1 MKKIYLLLLL
11 CSISIVGI
19 GQVVVNQ
26 GFENAGS
33 LPTGWTLAN
42 SGGYNWSVVNA
53 TTNPYA
59 PNSSYGGL
67 TASHGGT
74 YWMDF
79 NSYSIMSGNYGLL
92 ISPVVDWST
101 RASVATTVTAW
112 IWRDANL
119 CSGVGDYIQV
129 YVNTASNL
137 TGAVSMGTVPRWA
150 GTAIS
155 GGVTGTST
163 TGTSGWYQYTFTV
176 PTTYNSNTNYLIF
189 KAYSAYGANSNMDD
203 VSYTTYP
210 CANSAITGNTG
221 PFCGGS
227 TLALSDATTGGTWSS
242 ASTGVATVNS
252 TSGLVTGVGPG
263 TAVITNTS
271 SCGTAVTTTV
281 TVNAGPSAPTG
292 NTPFC
297 QGNTI
302 TLADGAGTGTW
313 ASGATGIAT
322 VNSTT
327 GVVTGVTGGS
337 GGTAPI
343 TFTLTSSGC
352 STAVTVTVNPT
363 PTLSTGAVCP
373 GASTL
378 TLSGSPS
385 GGTFSSASTGVATIN
400 SSTGVVTGV
409 SAGTSLI
416 SYTSPAGCS
425 TTNTIT
431 VNSLPSV
438 PGGSTPFC
446 SGSTI
451 TLTDASGTG
460 TWASGATSIATVVGT
475 TGVVTGVANGTAPVS
490 FTLTSTG
497 CTNFTTVTVN
507 ATAPITGGSS
517 ACLGTTTAL
526 SDATTGG
533 TWSSSAPSTA
543 SVNSSGVVTG
553 VAYGTATIT
562 YTSSA
567 TGCVATE
574 LFSVT
579 TPPSTFAMTGG
590 GAFCS
595 GSTGV
600 HVGLNNSNPGVS
612 YTLYNGGISTGSTL
626 SGGTTGGALDFGV
639 ITTPGTYTVI
649 ANPGSACAVTQYGTA
664 VVTINPLP
672 TAFSLTG
679 GGGYCTGGTGA
690 TVGLSSST
698 IGVGYQLLVGGTAVG
713 SAVLGTGGAI
723 SFGAQTTAGTY
734 TVFATNSVTSCTN
747 TMAGSV
753 TVSLNPLPAVFS
765 MTGGG
770 GYCLGGSGVSVGLS
784 SSVSGFSY
792 QLYQN
797 GVPFGTPFAGT
808 GAAIPFGTE
817 TSASGATN
825 YTVVATNN
833 ATGCADNMSGVATV
847 TLNTLPPVFTVTGG
861 GAYCLGGTGVT
872 VSLAGS
878 TVGVTYQLYNG
889 TTAVGAPLSGTGVLL
904 PFGLQTGSGSYT
916 VVAQN
921 ATTGCVNNMFGSAAV
936 TITPLPNVY
945 SITGGGGYCAGTS
958 GIAVGLSSS
967 TSSVT
972 YSLYSNTGL
981 IGSVIGTGSAISF
994 GLETLAGTYNV
1005 IATNTTT
1012 TCSANMSGTT
1022 IVTINPLP
1030 VSTYS
1035 VTGGGAY
1042 CAGGTGVAVG
1052 LSSSTTGINY
1062 QLFNGSTAIGLP
1074 QAGSGGAVNFGLQ
1087 TTGGSYT
1094 VVGTNISTT
1103 CSSNMTGSASVTV
1116 NALPA
1121 SYGLTGGGGY
1131 CAGSTPV
1138 HVGLSNSNTGIA
1150 YQLYNNTG
1158 SGPVA
1163 IGTALAGVGGA
1174 IDFGTEAAAGS
1185 YTVIA
1190 TNTVTACTSA
1200 MSGIS
1205 LVSVNTLPAAFAVTS
1220 TGTSYCFGS
1229 AGITYNLGGSATGV
1243 SYQLLNGTTSVGGP
1257 VAGTGAALSFGP
1269 YTGAGTYTITGINN
1283 TTGCSNP
1290 MTGSFTVSV
1299 NPLPAVY
1306 SITGGGIIC
1315 SGSGTHV
1322 GMGSSAA
1329 AGSGI
1334 TYQLYNSGSPV
1345 GVGAPA
1351 TGTTID
1357 FGLETAAGTYT
1368 VVATNG
1374 VTGCQNN
1381 MAGIAVISVNALPAT
1396 FNISGGGSYCTGTT
1410 GVHVGLLGSV
1420 IGYNYQL
1427 YVGSTPVAA
1436 PMTGTGSA
1444 IDFGT
1449 ETTAGTY
1456 TVVATNST
1464 TGCTRT
1470 MTGTTTVVIN
1480 PLPTIHNV
1488 TGGGGYCH
1496 GGIGDSI
1503 GLNIADAG
1511 VSYRLYNGTA
1521 AVGTAITGAGSAI
1534 SFGAWATPGTYT
1546 IVATN
1551 TTTGCTSNMSGS
1563 AAVSVFSLPLTFNV
1577 TGGGAYCAGGTGVAV
1592 RLSSSTLGVNYQL
1605 YDGSSAMGTLPGTGI
1620 ALNFGLETTAGSYTV
1635 IATNSTTGCTN
1646 TMFGSA
1652 NVVINAL
1659 PALHTV
1665 GGGGSYCSAGTGLPI
1680 SLDNSDLGIHYQLLD
1695 GGVAVPGAV
1704 VIGTGFPV
1712 SFAAQTAAGTYTVVG
1727 SNLSTTCTNTM
1738 TGSATINVIALPAPF
1753 TVSGGGHYCSGTGGT
1768 TITLSGSE
1776 TTSTYQLYNGGTP
1789 SGSSIAGT
1797 GGPLTFTSVTGAGTY
1812 TIVATNAA
1820 TTCNNV
1826 MTGTA
1831 TVVIDPLPTQYIVSG
1846 GGAYC
1851 AGGTGVPVTL
1861 TGSNTGV
1868 SYQLMNGSAPT
1879 GTPVAGTG
1887 FAITF
1892 GSQTAAGT
1900 YTIMAT
1906 NGTTAC
1912 VNNMSS
1918 SVNVSINP
1926 LPARYSTLSVG
1937 SNYCAGGVGIP
1948 VSLSNSDAGISYQ
1961 LYDGSTSAGTAVA
1974 GTGSG
1979 ITFGYQTAAGV
1990 YRIIAENPATGCMDT
2005 MSSTASVVIDPLP
2018 ATYSIT
2024 GGGTYC
2030 LGAAG
2035 DHIGLSNSNTG
2046 ITYALYHNSVYTGTT
2061 LSGLGTALDFGIET
2075 TAGAYTVVATNTATT
2090 CTSNMSGIAIVSV
2103 NPVPAAYTILGG
2115 GPYCAGG
2122 SGSDISLT
2130 SSTLDVDYQVWT
2142 GGVISGAPVAGTGA
2156 FLDLGPRTAA
2166 GTYSIIATNTLTG
2179 CSSTMTGTVAI
2190 SINPLPTVYSVSGG
2204 GGFCPGAAGVLVGI
2218 SGSQSGISYQLYNG
2232 STATGGALLGSSTSG
2247 ALSFGL
2253 QDSAGSYTVI
2263 ATNSATGCTNTM
2275 SGSATV
2281 VINPLP
2287 TVYNVTGGGSY
2298 CAGTAGVHIGLSSS
2312 ASDVSY
2318 TLYNTTTS
2326 TTIGSFPG
2334 GSGTPLDFGLQT
2346 AAGTYTVSATNTT
2359 TTCGSNMAGSAVI
2372 VVNPIVVPT
2381 VSIDDSRHSDTL
2393 CSGSFTTFSAITTN
2407 AGGSPSY
2414 SWTVNGHTASGTAT
2428 YSYIP
2433 ANGDVIGVT
2442 LVSSATCATPPSV
2455 SNSITLTVL
2464 PQEDPTVSVSS
2475 NHGLQLCL
2483 GTLATFTADP
2493 GYGGTDATY
2502 QWFVDGHVIGGA
2514 TTATYG
2520 YTPAN
2525 GDNVYVIMTS
2535 NYVCRLSNTI
2545 TSTPLHIEVD
2555 SPAIPVVTIVANPSN
2570 HISTGETVNFDV
2582 TLVNGSSSPTYQW
2595 SVNHIP
2601 IGGATGS
2608 TFSYNDFYNLDSVTC
2623 QVTTGGGCAGLVGFN
2638 SIAMF
2643 VSNVGVKQVNA
2654 ANSDVKLIPNPNKGT
2669 FSISGTL
2676 GTTVNEEVTIEITD
2690 MIGQVIYTTKTMSQN
2705 GAIDQKIQL
2714 GNNIANGMYLLS
2726 LHSESTNQVYHL
2738 VIAQ

>member
-1 MKKIYLLLLL
+1 MACMSFAGY
-11 CSISIVGI
+11 SQTTSSYTFSRTSGTFTSIVG
-19 GQVVVNQ
+19 G
-26 GFENAGS
+26 
-33 LPTGWTLAN
+33 
-42 SGGYNWSVVNA
+42 
-53 TTNPYA
+53 
-59 PNSSYGGL
+59 
-67 TASHGGT
+67 
-74 YWMDF
+74 
-79 NSYSIMSGNYGLL
+79 
-92 ISPVVDWST
+92 
-101 RASVATTVTAW
+101 
-112 IWRDANL
+112 
-119 CSGVGDYIQV
+119 SGV
-129 YVNTASNL
+129 
-137 TGAVSMGTVPRWA
+137 
-150 GTAIS
+150 
-155 GGVTGTST
+155 T
-163 TGTSGWYQYTFTV
+163 T
-176 PTTYNSNTNYLIF
+176 
-189 KAYSAYGANSNMDD
+189 
-203 VSYTTYP
+203 
-210 CANSAITGNTG
+210 
-221 PFCGGS
+221 
-227 TLALSDATTGGTWSS
+227 LSDAT
-242 ASTGVATVNS
+242 A
-252 TSGLVTGVGPG
+252 
-263 TAVITNTS
+263 
-271 SCGTAVTTTV
+271 C
-281 TVNAGPSAPTG
+281 
-292 NTPFC
+292 
-297 QGNTI
+297 
-302 TLADGAGTGTW
+302 
-313 ASGATGIAT
+313 
-322 VNSTT
+322 
-327 GVVTGVTGGS
+327 TGGS
-337 GGTAPI
+337 G
-343 TFTLTSSGC
+343 TS
-352 STAVTVTVNPT
+352 VN
-363 PTLSTGAVCP
+363 SDNGSN
-373 GASTL
+373 ASIPFAT
-378 TLSGSPS
+378 S
-385 GGTFSSASTGVATIN
+385 GGTFTFNFCGTNYTTCALDANGVLSLSNTGASATPSTTNIAGAGFLMPLWADLNGLCKNVYYQTSGTSPNRVFTVEYNNWGVAGGTASLNFQVKLYEGTNVIQYVYGTSSGSVPTNAVIGIAN
-400 SSTGVVTGV
+400 STSDYQ
-409 SAGTSLI
+409 SLI
-416 SYTSPAGCS
+416 ST
-425 TTNTIT
+425 
-431 VNSLPSV
+431 
-438 PGGSTPFC
+438 
-446 SGSTI
+446 
-451 TLTDASGTG
+451 
-460 TWASGATSIATVVGT
+460 
-475 TGVVTGVANGTAPVS
+475 
-490 FTLTSTG
+490 
-497 CTNFTTVTVN
+497 
-507 ATAPITGGSS
+507 
-517 ACLGTTTAL
+517 
-526 SDATTGG
+526 
-533 TWSSSAPSTA
+533 SSS
-543 SVNSSGVVTG
+543 SVNSGFNNFCSQP
-553 VAYGTATIT
+553 
-562 YTSSA
+562 A
-567 TGCVATE
+567 TGTVLQWCIAPAT
-574 LFSVT
+574 FSV
-579 TPPSTFAMTGG
+579 TGG

-595 GSTGV
+595 GSAGV
-600 HVGLNNSNPGVS
+600 HVGLNNSTS
-612 YTLYNGGISTGSTL
+612 GISYQLFNSGTATGTAL
-626 SGGTTGGALDFGV
+626 AGTGGALDYGV
-639 ITTPGTYTVI
+639 ITTPGVYTVI
-649 ANPGSACAVTQYGTA
+649 ANATSSCSTTQSGSAT
-664 VVTINPLP
+664 VTINPLP
-672 TAFSLTG
+672 TAFSVTG
-679 GGGYCTGGTGA
+679 GGGYCTGGAGA
-690 TVGLSSST
+690 TIGLSSST
-698 IGVGYQLLVGGTAVG
+698 IGVNYQLLIGGSTAVG
-713 SAVLGTGGAI
+713 SPLLGSSFAL
-723 SFGAQTTAGTY
+723 SFGAQPVVGTY
-734 TVFATNSVTSCTN
+734 TVLATNSVTSCTN
-747 TMAGSV
+747 TMTGNAI
-753 TVSLNPLPAVFS
+753 VSLNPLPTVFS

-770 GYCLGGSGVSVGLS
+770 GYCLGGSGVAVGLS
-784 SSVSGFSY
+784 SSVSGFTY
-792 QLYQN
+792 QLFQN
-797 GVPFGTPFAGT
+797 GVAFGTAFAGT

-817 TSASGATN
+817 TSASGVTT
-825 YTVVATNN
+825 YSVVATNT
-833 ATGCADNMSGVATV
+833 ATGCQANMSGLATV

-861 GAYCLGGTGVT
+861 GTYCLGGTGVA
-872 VSLAGS
+872 VNLAGS
-878 TVGVTYQLYNG
+878 TVGVSYQLYNG
-889 TTAVGAPLSGTGVLL
+889 TTAIGSLVPGTGVLL

-916 VVAQN
+916 VVAEN
-921 ATTGCVNNMFGSAAV
+921 ATTGCINNMFSSAAV
-936 TITPLPNVY
+936 TIAPLPNVY
-945 SITGGGGYCAGTS
+945 SITGGGGYCAGTT

-967 TSSVT
+967 
-972 YSLYSNTGL
+972 NTGVNYTL
-981 IGSVIGTGSAISF
+981 YANGGSIGATGGTGSAISF
-994 GLETLAGTYNV
+994 GLETLAATYTV
-1005 IATNTTT
+1005 IAVNTATPF
-1012 TCSANMSGTT
+1012 CAANMSGTT

-1052 LSSSTTGINY
+1052 LSNSTTGINY

-1074 QAGSGGAVNFGLQ
+1074 QAGSGGAVPFGLQ
-1087 TTGGSYT
+1087 TAGGSYT

-1131 CAGSTPV
+1131 CTGSTPV
-1138 HVGLSNSNTGIA
+1138 HVGLTNSNTGIS

-1158 SGPVA
+1158 SGPV
-1163 IGTALAGVGGA
+1163 IVGTALAGLGGA

-1205 LVSVNTLPAAFAVTS
+1205 LVSVNTLPTAFAVTS

-1229 AGITYNLGGSATGV
+1229 AGITYNMGGSNTGV
-1243 SYQLLNGTTSVGGP
+1243 SYQLMNGTTTVGGP
-1257 VAGTGAALSFGP
+1257 VAGTGSALSFGP

-1283 TTGCSNP
+1283 TTGCSNT
-1290 MTGSFTVSV
+1290 MTGSFVVSV

-1315 SGSGTHV
+1315 SGSGAHV

-1329 AGSGI
+1329 LGSGI

-1345 GVGAPA
+1345 GGGSPA
-1351 TGTTID
+1351 TGSTID

-1374 VTGCQNN
+1374 TTGCQNN
-1381 MAGIAVISVNALPAT
+1381 MAGIAVISVNALPAL
-1396 FNISGGGSYCTGTT
+1396 FNITGGGSYCTGTT
-1410 GVHVGLLGSV
+1410 GVHVGLLGSA

-1427 YVGSTPVAA
+1427 YVGATPVAA
-1436 PMTGTGSA
+1436 PMAGTGSA

-1456 TVVATNST
+1456 TVVATNNT
-1464 TGCTRT
+1464 TGCSRT
-1470 MTGTTTVVIN
+1470 MTGPTTVVIN
-1480 PLPTIHNV
+1480 ALPTIHNV

-1511 VSYRLYNGTA
+1511 VSYRLFNGTA

-1534 SFGAWATPGTYT
+1534 SFGAWTTPGTYT

-1551 TTTGCTSNMSGS
+1551 TTTGCSSNMNGS

-1577 TGGGAYCAGGTGVAV
+1577 TGGGAYCAGGTGVEV
-1592 RLSSSTLGVNYQL
+1592 HLSSSTTGVNYQL
-1605 YDGSSAMGTLPGTGI
+1605 YNGSSSMGTLPGTGI
-1620 ALNFGLETTAGSYTV
+1620 ALNFGLETVAGSYTV
-1635 IATNSTTGCTN
+1635 IASNSTTGCTN

-1652 NVVINAL
+1652 NVVVNAL
-1659 PALHTV
+1659 PGLHTV
-1665 GGGGSYCSAGTGLPI
+1665 GGGGSYCSAGAGLPI

-1695 GGVAVPGAV
+1695 GGVVVPGAV

-1712 SFAAQTAAGTYTVVG
+1712 NFAAQTAAGTYTVVG

-1738 TGSATINVIALPAPF
+1738 TGSATINIISLPTAY
-1753 TVSGGGHYCSGTGGT
+1753 TVSGGGHYCSGGSGV
-1768 TITLSGSE
+1768 TITLSNSE

-1789 SGSSIAGT
+1789 YGTAIAGT
-1797 GGPLTFTSVTGAGTY
+1797 GGTLTFTSVTGAGTY
-1812 TIVATNAA
+1812 TIMASNAT

-1851 AGGTGVPVTL
+1851 AGGTGVHVTL

-1868 SYQLMNGSAPT
+1868 SYQLVNTS
-1879 GTPVAGTG
+1879 PVGLPVTGTG
-1887 FAITF
+1887 FALDF
-1892 GSQTAAGT
+1892 GLQTAAGT

-1926 LPARYSTLSVG
+1926 LPVRYSTLSVG
-1937 SNYCAGGVGIP
+1937 SNYCAGGIGIP

-1961 LYDGSTSAGTAVA
+1961 LYDGSTSAGTAIA
-1974 GTGSG
+1974 GTGGG
-1979 ITFGYQTAAGV
+1979 ISFGYQTAAGV

-2005 MSSTASVVIDPLP
+2005 MTSTASVVIDPLP
-2018 ATYSIT
+2018 ATYTIT

-2122 SGSDISLT
+2122 SGADISLT
-2130 SSTLDVDYQVWT
+2130 GSTLDVDYQAMN
-2142 GGVISGAPVAGTGA
+2142 GLLISGAPVHGTGTV
-2156 FLDLGPRTAA
+2156 LDLGPRTAA
-2166 GTYSIIATNTLTG
+2166 GTYSIVATNTLTG
-2179 CSSTMTGTVAI
+2179 CSSTMTGTVAV
-2190 SINPLPTVYSVSGG
+2190 SINPLPTVFSVTGG
-2204 GGFCPGAAGVLVGI
+2204 GGFCPGAAGVHVGI
-2218 SGSQSGISYQLYNG
+2218 SGSETGISYQPYDG
-2232 STATGGALLGSSTSG
+2232 TTATLGSLLGSSTSG
-2247 ALSFGL
+2247 SLDFGL
-2253 QDSAGSYTVI
+2253 ADSAGSYTVI
-2263 ATNSATGCTNTM
+2263 ATNSATGCINTM

-2334 GSGTPLDFGLQT
+2334 GSGTPLDFGLET
-2346 AAGTYTVSATNTT
+2346 VAGTYTVSATNTT
-2359 TTCGSNMAGSAVI
+2359 TTCGSNMAGSAV
-2372 VVNPIVVPT
+2372 VVINPVVVPT
-2381 VSIDDSRHSDTL
+2381 VLIQDARHSDTL
-2393 CSGSFTTFSAITTN
+2393 CSGTFTTFSALTTN
-2407 AGGSPSY
+2407 AGSGPSY
-2414 SWTVNGHTASGTAT
+2414 SWTVNGHTASASST

-2442 LVSSATCATPPSV
+2442 LVSNATCATPPSV

-2475 NHGLQLCL
+2475 NHGLQICL
-2483 GTLATFTADP
+2483 GTMTTFTADP

-2601 IGGATGS
+2601 IGGATAP
-2608 TFSYNDFYNLDSVTC
+2608 TFSYNEFANLDSVTC
-2623 QVTTGGGCAGLVGFN
+2623 QVTTGGGCAGLIGFN
-2638 SIAMF
+2638 SIAMY

-2676 GTTVNEEVTIEITD
+2676 GTTVNEEVTVEITD

-2714 GNNIANGMYLLS
+2714 GNNVANGTYLLS
-2726 LHSESTNQVYHL
+2726 IHSESTNQVYHL